1 MLEPIQ
7 ARQFHNQLGRD
18 GMNENAPLLR
28 HKLVPK
34 LWLARNRYI
43 TGLLLFLLTFAT
55 FLPALDNDFVG
66 YDDPEY
72 VTANPHV
79 QQGLTWGTLRWAFSS
94 TEVAAWHPLAW
105 LSHALDCQLF
115 GLQPWGHHLTAIV
128 LHSLNAV
135 LCFLVCLRLTGA
147 AGRSWVVAAIFAL
160 HPLRVESVAWV
171 SERKDVLSMSFFLLT
186 LLSYSAYARTFEGKP
201 GKRDNSTRSRWLLG
215 LSLVMFILGLLS
227 KPMLVTVP
235 LVLLLLDFW
244 PLRRFQSR
252 SLLRLVTEKVPF
264 GVAAVAVSVITI
276 LAQPRGTAGAS
287 AAAWVARLENVS
299 INYCR
304 YLGKFFWP
312 TKLAPFYPPH
322 DHWAT
327 SVWISAVLFLLLIT
341 AVVIRAR
348 ASRPYLLCG
357 WLWFLGTLLPVI
369 GLIQIGDQSI
379 ADRYSYLPGIGLAL
393 ALIWA
398 ISKFEVGWSLHT
410 IALGTVSA
418 TLLVMC
424 VGLTRVQLANWR
436 NSEALFRHTLA
447 VTHGNYLA
455 HNNLGVVLGQQGRWS
470 EAINQYELALEIKPN
485 YVEALVNLGAAQ
497 DQQGQ
502 LDKALQKYQA
512 ALRERPDFAA
522 AHNGL
527 GLVYQKQGRFE
538 EAAQQFRAAL
548 SSKPDYA
555 DAHFNLALE
564 LELRGELDQA
574 ASEFHRTLQLQP
586 NSADAHSNLGVVLE
600 KQGRLDDA
608 IQQYV
613 AALRLQPTFARA
625 HYNLGVALAKK
636 GMITEAIAAFQ
647 TALQLK
653 PDYPA
658 AETNLAILKSVS
670 R

>member
-1 MLEPIQ
+1 MRSDETSHDRV
-7 ARQFHNQLGRD
+7 AVFSGQLFLKVWRTRK
-18 GMNENAPLLR
+18 EQ
-28 HKLVPK
+28 
-34 LWLARNRYI
+34 LAAF
-43 TGLLLFLLTFAT
+43 LLFLLTMAV
-55 FLPALDNDFVG
+55 FLPAVDNDFVG

-72 VTANPHV
+72 VTANSHV
-79 QQGLTWGTLRWAFSS
+79 QQGLSRETIRWAFSS

-105 LSHALDCQLF
+105 LSHALDYQLF
-115 GLQPWGHHLTAIV
+115 GLQAWGHHLTAIV

-135 LCFLVCLRLTGA
+135 LCFLLFFRLTGA
-147 AGRSWVVAAIFAL
+147 TGRSWAVAAIFAL

-171 SERKDVLSMSFFLLT
+171 SERKDVLSLAFFFLTHLSYTSYVEAVQARQGKSEQSPRPRLLLT
-186 LLSYSAYARTFEGKP
+186 LAVVFF
-201 GKRDNSTRSRWLLG
+201 
-215 LSLVMFILGLLS
+215 VLGLLS

-235 LVLLLLDFW
+235 VVLVLLDYW
-244 PLRRFQSR
+244 PLGRLRGGSFWG
-252 SLLRLVTEKVPF
+252 LLAEKVPF
-264 GVAAVAVSVITI
+264 VLAALAVSVVTI
-276 LAQPRGTAGAS
+276 LAQPRGNNTGAP
-287 AAAWVARLENVS
+287 WVGRLENAAV
-299 INYCR
+299 NYCR
-304 YLGKFFWP
+304 YLGKLFWP

-322 DHWAT
+322 DHWPT
-327 SVWISAVLFLLLIT
+327 LVWIRAVLFLLLIT

-348 ASRPYLLCG
+348 ASWPYLLSG

-398 ISKFEVGWSLHT
+398 ISEFEAGWSLHT

-418 TLLVMC
+418 TLLVIG
-424 VGLTRVQLANWR
+424 VSLTRVQLAYWK
-436 NSEALFRHTLA
+436 NSETLFRHTLA

-455 HNNLGVVLGQQGRWS
+455 HNNLGVVLGQQGQWS
-470 EAINQYELALEIKPN
+470 EAINQYELALKIKPN

-502 LDKALQKYQA
+502 LDNALERYHA
-512 ALRERPDFAA
+512 ALRERPAFAA

-548 SSKPDYA
+548 SSQPDYA

-564 LELRGELDQA
+564 LERRGELDQA
-574 ASEFHRTLQLQP
+574 ASEFHKTLQLQP

-613 AALRLQPTFARA
+613 AALRLQPNFARA

-658 AETNLAILKSVS
+658 AKTNLAILKSVA